1 MDKRDSL
8 NAPNSMTIEFEY
20 KEIRDER
27 LVKLF
32 QQSYKRKNKYAT
44 VIHPP
49 DSNTLLNDTTMYT

>member
-1 MDKRDSL
+1 
-8 NAPNSMTIEFEY
+8 MTIEFEY